1 MGQAPAYGPGLSR
14 LPRAGAVMAL
24 PIVGQVLHRF
34 APPVMVRQSLRIAFA
49 GRYRAARHLSDQGFA
64 DHRAM
69 TWRMYPEVLG
79 ERRQRLAA
87 DGLDAQVR
95 ALGLPTLVV
104 LGGADQMYPAEPS
117 RARAT
122 PRPAPGSRCSQ
133 VPGTVSRWSDR
144 SSSVA

>member
-1 MGQAPAYGPGLSR
+1 
-14 LPRAGAVMAL
+14 MAL